1 MLTLVHATIGTLV
14 IVTNAIAALW
24 LWLLVR
30 WGRPLVGGALWALR
44 AARGTLALQL
54 VLGVALIGGGAVG
67 RSGHYVFA
75 LAALGAAWYAF
86 TAARRPGRF
95 QPYASALGCAATA
108 ACALG
113 AYLLG
118 RG

>member
-1 MLTLVHATIGTLV
+1 MLTLVHATIGTLL

-24 LWLLVR
+24 LGLLVR
-30 WGRPLVGGALWALR
+30 WGRPAVGLALWSLWIAQG
-44 AARGTLALQL
+44 ALALQL
-54 VLGVALIGGGAVG
+54 VLGIALIGGGAVG
-67 RSGHYVFA
+67 RSDHYVFA
-75 LAALGAAWYAF
+75 LAALGATWYAF

-95 QPYASALGCAATA
+95 RPYANALGCAATA
-108 ACALG
+108 VCALG